1 MQPAALYKI
10 FPLGDQAIII
20 EFGNRIDEQIN
31 RVVIARFRE
40 WSDQMIPGVK
50 EMVPAYST
58 LTIYYDLAY
67 WTRNHENNLT
77 ALDLIKTEIEKRLSR
92 PVIIHQCEE
101 RTVRIPVCYETA
113 FAIDIEQVA
122 DLKGIT
128 PDEVIALHSSVTY
141 KVYMMGFLPG
151 FAYMGE
157 VDDKIVVLRKPQ
169 PTNII
174 AGSVGIAGKQTG
186 IYPLD
191 SPGGW
196 QIIGRTPLKLF
207 DTGKEMPC
215 FLQTGDRVQFYPIS
229 KDEFKEL
236 MQS

>member
-1 MQPAALYKI
+1 MQTAARYKI
-10 FPLGDQAIII
+10 FPLGDQAITI

-31 RVVIARFRE
+31 REVIAHFKE
-40 WSDQMIPGVK
+40 WSDKNIPGVK

-77 ALDLIKTEIEKRLSR
+77 AFERIKAEIEKRLSH
-92 PVIIHQCEE
+92 PVIIHQAEG
-101 RTVRIPVCYETA
+101 RNVRIPVCYEPA
-113 FAIDIEQVA
+113 FAIDIEQVG

-157 VDDKIVVLRKPQ
+157 VDEKIAVPRKPQ
-169 PTNII
+169 PTNIL
-174 AGSVGIAGKQTG
+174 AGSVGIAGIQTG

-196 QIIGRTPLKLF
+196 QIVGRTPLKLF
-207 DTGKEMPC
+207 DPGKEMPC
-215 FLQTGDRVQFYPIS
+215 FLQAGDRVQFYPIS
-229 KDEFKEL
+229 KKEFTDL
-236 MQS
+236 TQS

>member
-1 MQPAALYKI
+1 MQTAARYKI
-10 FPLGDQAIII
+10 FPLGDQAITI
-20 EFGNRIDEQIN
+20 EFGSRIDEQIN
-31 RVVIARFRE
+31 GEVIARYKE

-58 LTIYYDLAY
+58 LTIYYDIAF
-67 WTRNHENNLT
+67 WIRNHESDQT
-77 ALDLIKTEIEKRLSR
+77 PFDRIKAEIEKRLSH
-92 PVIIHQCEE
+92 PVIIHQAEE
-101 RTVRIPVCYETA
+101 RTVRIPVCYEPA

-122 DLKGIT
+122 ELKGIS
-128 PDEVIALHSSVTY
+128 PAEVIALHSSVSY

-157 VDDKIVVLRKPQ
+157 VDEKIAVSRKPQ
-169 PTNII
+169 PINIP

-207 DTGKEMPC
+207 DPGKEIPC
-215 FLQTGDRVQFYPIS
+215 FLQAGDRVHFYPIS
-229 KDEFKEL
+229 KKEFTDL
-236 MQS
+236 TQS

>member
-10 FPLGDQAIII
+10 FPLGDQAITI

-31 RVVIARFRE
+31 VVVIARFRE

-77 ALDLIKTEIEKRLSR
+77 ALDLIKAEIEKRLSR
-92 PVIIHQCEE
+92 PVIIHQREE

-113 FAIDIEQVA
+113 IALDIEQVA

-157 VDDKIVVLRKPQ
+157 VDEKIAVPRKPQ

-207 DTGKEMPC
+207 DQGKEMPC
-215 FLQTGDRVQFYPIS
+215 FLQAGDRVQFYPIS
-229 KDEFKEL
+229 KKEFTDIT
-236 MQS
+236 QS